1 MSAFGFIHFMQCVG
15 QWCAYRLLS
24 KGVYQ
29 RCVAMIICCI
39 RVGLFYRCSE
49 CLCKTHSHQHRS
61 RLSRATVSFP
71 ETDRLSLSLPSC
83 QEHTHSLAFY
93 GHSCPL
99 LSFLSKFLTNS
110 DDTLSSRIISCILR
124 GFAVLEPPMRS
135 VLTSVHANSFVCR
148 VYTPSSA
155 TNYSLIFGS

>member
-1 MSAFGFIHFMQCVG
+1 MYANSFVCRVYTPSTTKCVW

-24 KGVYQ
+24 ESVYQ
-29 RCVAMIICCI
+29 RCVSMLMCCI
-39 RVGLFYRCSE
+39 RVCIFYRCSE
-49 CLCKTHSHQHRS
+49 CLCMTLSHQHRS

-99 LSFLSKFLTNS
+99 LSFLSKVLTNS
-110 DDTLSSRIISCILR
+110 DDTLSSRIISCVLR
-124 GFAVLEPPMRS
+124 GSMRFDVLEPPMSFSYQLQSQLS
-135 VLTSVHANSFVCR
+135 VS
-148 VYTPSSA
+148 
-155 TNYSLIFGS
+155 